1 MIKQTIKHC
10 YVIRSFLIFNIING
24 DNSIKNQD
32 MLDKSDTY
40 YIIVIKVHW
49 TDNSVN
55 FVMKNKVFLI
65 WDKKFI
71 SFARDMLFKCTFW
84 HKDKGIIKTVHC
96 GS

>member
-40 YIIVIKVHW
+40 YIIVIKVH
-49 TDNSVN
+49 
-55 FVMKNKVFLI
+55 
-65 WDKKFI
+65 
-71 SFARDMLFKCTFW
+71 
-84 HKDKGIIKTVHC
+84 
-96 GS
+96 